1 MLNANTYV
9 TKEEGIGGTIRN
21 RWEDFYV
28 EEIPE
33 VIPDGEGHW
42 EEQLLMFCLISQET
56 FI

>member
-33 VIPDGEGHW
+33 VIP
-42 EEQLLMFCLISQET
+42 
-56 FI
+56 